1 MDKILIRN
9 LKIFAYHG
17 VNPEEKV
24 QGQNFIL
31 DIDAFVDISVPCKT
45 DNVDDTVSYAE
56 IIEETVRIFTSRK
69 YDLVE
74 RAAERV
80 SEGLFERFEKI
91 QALRILLKKPDA
103 PIDADFEYVGVEI
116 ERNRKDGVL

>member
-45 DNVDDTVSYAE
+45 DRVDDTVSYAE
-56 IIEETVRIFTSRK
+56 IIEETIRIFTSRK

>member
-56 IIEETVRIFTSRK
+56 IIEETIRIFTSRK

>member
-17 VNPEEKV
+17 VNPEEKM

-69 YDLVE
+69 DDLVE

-80 SEGLFERFEKI
+80 SESLFERFEKI

>member
-17 VNPEEKV
+17 VNSEEKV

-69 YDLVE
+69 DDLVE

-80 SEGLFERFEKI
+80 SEGLFEKFEKI

>member
-17 VNPEEKV
+17 VNPEEKM

-69 YDLVE
+69 DDLVE

-80 SEGLFERFEKI
+80 SEGLFEKFEKI

>member
-56 IIEETVRIFTSRK
+56 IIEETIRIFTSRK
-69 YDLVE
+69 DDLVE

>member
-69 YDLVE
+69 DDLVE

-80 SEGLFERFEKI
+80 SEGLFEKFEKI
-91 QALRILLKKPDA
+91 QALRVLLKKPDA